1 MLSYNDAQYSAY
13 QLFYCARMIIT
24 GCYPDVSAVKIH
36 LFQVLVMYKFSS
48 GFVYSF
54 WHNKS

>member
-1 MLSYNDAQYSAY
+1 MLSYNGAQYSAN
-13 QLFYCARMIIT
+13 QLFYCVRMIIT
-24 GCYPDVSAVKIH
+24 GCYPDVLAVKIY

>member
-1 MLSYNDAQYSAY
+1 MLSYNDAQYSVN
-13 QLFYCARMIIT
+13 QLFYCVRMIIT
-24 GCYPDVSAVKIH
+24 GCYPDVLAVKIY